1 MSEEPKKAKK
11 RQWNDR
17 LPGIPGRPWLEPGL
31 KKSKE
36 SSAPTQASSQA
47 SSQNMT
53 KNPGQLIEK
62 QNSPEQQEAVAR
74 KSVSSQQASQA
85 DSQQSVAIPEPEN
98 DTTNPSEFAALAQD
112 SLKSP
117 AVSEQEAQLPF
128 QDALTLSCPDGSS
141 IHLKVESS
149 QARSSISVKSQ
160 DLNIEIASPA
170 PRCRL
175 L

>member
-1 MSEEPKKAKK
+1 
-11 RQWNDR
+11 
-17 LPGIPGRPWLEPGL
+17 
-31 KKSKE
+31 
-36 SSAPTQASSQA
+36 
-47 SSQNMT
+47 MT
-53 KNPGQLIEK
+53 KNPRQTTNENLRQLIEK
-62 QNSPEQQEAVAR
+62 LSQNPSEQQEAVAR

-98 DTTNPSEFAALAQD
+98 DTPNPSEFAALTQD

-128 QDALTLSCPDGSS
+128 QDALTLSYPDGST

-170 PRCRL
+170 PSCRL